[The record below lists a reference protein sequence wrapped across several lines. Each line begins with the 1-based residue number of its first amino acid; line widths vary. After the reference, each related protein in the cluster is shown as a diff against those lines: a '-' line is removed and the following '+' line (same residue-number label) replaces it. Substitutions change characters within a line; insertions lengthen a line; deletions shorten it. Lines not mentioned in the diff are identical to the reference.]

1 MSETY
6 KTFEGKTYFI
16 TFSTVEWID
25 VFTRIAYF
33 ELMATSIRHCQ
44 QHKGLL
50 LYCYCIMT
58 NHIHMIASRTE
69 GTLSDLLRDMKSFT
83 AKEMIR
89 TIRNNMKESKKVWML
104 EQFSWN
110 GKVSPQEQ
118 TYQFWQ
124 HENHPFE
131 IYSPEMFEQKRN
143 YIHENPVRAG
153 FVDQGWKWRWCSANP
168 ESPIIVIDSFNLI
181 SRVY

>member
-1 MSETY
+1 MSESY

-25 VFTRIAYF
+25 VFTRIDYQEILAD
-33 ELMATSIRHCQ
+33 SIRYCQ

-58 NHIHMIASRTE
+58 NHVHCIASRE
-69 GTLSDLLRDMKSFT
+69 QGTISDLLRDMKSFT
-83 AKEMIR
+83 AKRIIDSIR
-89 TIRNNMKESKKVWML
+89 SNLKESRKLWMM
-104 EQFSWN
+104 EKFHWN
-110 GKVSPQEQ
+110 GKISSQEQ

-131 IYSPEMFEQKRN
+131 LFSTEMFQQKRN

-153 FVDQGWKWRWCSANP
+153 FVDQAWKWRWSSANP
-168 ESPIIVIDSFNLI
+168 DSPIQVIESY
-181 SRVY
+181 S